1 MWKISKML
9 AITLAIV
16 IGGTIGYIN
25 NNSQSLNANPVTM
38 IRWVDVP
45 KTDVSL
51 PKTISIDL
59 QKDQVS
65 ISGNT
70 ENATVNV
77 QREIKEVP
85 VYIEKKVRE
94 IVYKPDLINNH
105 KLLKHIAPSPSDNVT
120 KRSYIDFLYYS

>member
-45 KTDVSL
+45 KTDASL

-94 IVYKPDLINNH
+94 IVYKPDFINNH
-105 KLLKHIAPSPSDNVT
+105 KLLKHIAPLTLPKINADRN
-120 KRSYIDFLYYS
+120 

>member
-70 ENATVNV
+70 ENATVNI

-94 IVYKPDLINNH
+94 IVYKPDFINNH
-105 KLLKHIAPSPSDNVT
+105 KLLKHIAPLTLPKINADRNQNQ
-120 KRSYIDFLYYS
+120 

>member
-1 MWKISKML
+1 MWKISKIL

-25 NNSQSLNANPVTM
+25 NNSQNLNANPITM

-51 PKTISIDL
+51 PKTINIDL

-65 ISGNT
+65 ISENT

-105 KLLKHIAPSPSDNVT
+105 KLLKHIAPLTLPKINADHN
-120 KRSYIDFLYYS
+120 

>member
-9 AITLAIV
+9 AIALAIV
-16 IGGTIGYIN
+16 IGGTIGYVN
-25 NNSQSLNANPVTM
+25 NNSQNLNANPVTM

-45 KTDVSL
+45 RTDVSL
-51 PKTISIDL
+51 PKTININL
-59 QKDQVS
+59 QEDQVS

-94 IVYKPDLINNH
+94 IVYKPDLIDNH
-105 KLLKHIAPSPSDNVT
+105 KLLKHIAPLTLPKINADRN
-120 KRSYIDFLYYS
+120 